1 MSATCNKI
9 DCGTTNDL
17 ESLIVSL
24 FAKNADGCVGLKIVQ
39 LNETNCEDLTDLKEC
54 GMMINAK
61 QAILSAIVDD
71 GCGGNA
77 LGVYFLTGEAR

>member
-39 LNETNCEDLTDLKEC
+39 LNETNCEDLTDLKGC
-54 GMMINAK
+54 ATFVNAK

>member
-1 MSATCNKI
+1 MSVTCNKI
-9 DCGTTNDL
+9 DCGTHQDL

-39 LNETNCEDLTDLKEC
+39 LTETTCTNLTDLKEC
-54 GMMINAK
+54 GMYLNAK
-61 QAILSAIVDD
+61 QAIVSGIVDD

-77 LGVYFLTGEAR
+77 LGVFILTGEAG